1 MRCLYCRRR
10 INSLRGLVDKEFC
23 SSDHRRRF
31 RTSSAR
37 VLRDAGEL
45 AADYDDYLAVI
56 KTPEKKGGRG
66 GGKAG
71 VAIAG
76 ALGVAAVAAMLM
88 TPSGAA
94 PKNGQQASSGYS
106 LSSVPIG
113 QRLRSVFPDSA
124 KINLRQD
131 FRMGMGDWVSASA
144 GAGDYAAGALKTD
157 RLKLWKPSLKLAD
170 YQMEFQASVE
180 RKAVGWAFR
189 ASDLGNYYATKIH
202 VGEKGGHAEIERF
215 VSMGGNQVERVRL
228 PIPVNV
234 RPDTLYRVRVRVKG
248 DQFLTSVD
256 GQVVDMWRDRRLK
269 KGGIGFFAE
278 KGESA
283 SVRWVSLSEPEGFLS
298 RLFAFGFSVHPLA
311 GKGDD
316 EEIPIF
322 EPVIIELVEDPAA

>member
-1 MRCLYCRRR
+1 M
-10 INSLRGLVDKEFC
+10 VDKEFC
-23 SSDHRRRF
+23 SSDHRKRF

-56 KTPEKKGGRG
+56 QTPEKKGGRG

-76 ALGVAAVAAMLM
+76 ALGMAAVAAIFM
-88 TPSGAA
+88 TPTGSA
-94 PKNGQQASSGYS
+94 PKSGQQAAASYS
-106 LSSVPIG
+106 LSSIPIG
-113 QRLRSVFPDSA
+113 QKLRSVFSDST

-131 FRMGMGDWVSASA
+131 FRMGMGDWVASASNST
-144 GAGDYAAGALKTD
+144 DYVAGALKTD
-157 RLKLWKPSLKLAD
+157 RLKLWKPSMKLAD
-170 YQMEFQASVE
+170 YQMEFQAAVE

-202 VGEKGGHAEIERF
+202 VSDKGGRAEIERF
-215 VSMGGNQVERVRL
+215 ISVGGNQVERVRL

-311 GKGDD
+311 GKEDD
-316 EEIPIF
+316 EMPIID
-322 EPVIIELVEDPAA
+322 PVIIVLDSDDPA

>member
-10 INSLRGLVDKEFC
+10 ISSVRAIVDKEFC
-23 SSDHRRRF
+23 SSDHRKRF
-31 RTSSAR
+31 RTTSAR

-45 AADYDDYLAVI
+45 AEDYDDYLAVI
-56 KTPEKKGGRG
+56 QQPDKKSAKGNGKTGI
-66 GGKAG
+66 
-71 VAIAG
+71 AIAG
-76 ALGVAAVAAMLM
+76 ALGIAAMLAIFM
-88 TPSGAA
+88 SP
-94 PKNGQQASSGYS
+94 ASSGPQPAATKGSYS

-113 QRLRSVFPDSA
+113 QKLMSMFPDSP

-131 FRMGMGDWVSASA
+131 FRMGMGDWMGTA
-144 GAGDYAAGALKTD
+144 GAASDYVSGSLKTD
-157 RLKLWKPSLKLAD
+157 RLKLWKPSLGLSD

-202 VGEKGGHAEIERF
+202 VNSKDGSKAEVERF
-215 VSMGGNQVERVRL
+215 ISMGGREVERVRL

-248 DQFLTSVD
+248 DQFLTSLD
-256 GQVVDMWRDRRLK
+256 GQVIDMWKDKRLR

-283 SVRWVSLSEPEGFLS
+283 SVRWVSLSEPESFLS

-311 GKGDD
+311 GKEDD
-316 EEIPIF
+316 DVPIS
-322 EPVIIELVEDPAA
+322 EPVIIVLDRDDG